1 MADELLTNGKAYEW
15 LRQLTK
21 QVGGR
26 LAGSPQFEK
35 AVKWGEAVMKE
46 AGADHVMLQ
55 ECMMPNW
62 NRGSKD
68 EASIITIDG

>member
-1 MADELLTNGKAYEW
+1 
-15 LRQLTK
+15 
-21 QVGGR
+21 
-26 LAGSPQFEK
+26 
-35 AVKWGEAVMKE
+35 MKE

-68 EASIITIDG
+68 EASIITIDGKKSNRSLDVVALGNSLGTDGKPVIAEVVTI